1 MRKLISVVMMMTMTM
16 MMMMMMMMMIEK
28 FIDIMFRM
36 VDIMAAQ
43 QLGLPERFPSF
54 LTFFHVFVFVVF
66 LFPASKTSL

>member
-1 MRKLISVVMMMTMTM
+1 MGKLISVVMMMTMTM
-16 MMMMMMMMMIEK
+16 MMMMMIEM

-54 LTFFHVFVFVVF
+54 LTFFHVFVFVFVVF